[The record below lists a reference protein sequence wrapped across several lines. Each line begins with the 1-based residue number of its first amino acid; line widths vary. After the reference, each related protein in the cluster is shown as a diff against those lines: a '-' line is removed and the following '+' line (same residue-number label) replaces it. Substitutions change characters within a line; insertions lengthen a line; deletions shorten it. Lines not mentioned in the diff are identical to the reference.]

1 MRTTAQKHGL
11 DVGDLVVSKQG
22 HWNIPRLVITVHQSA
37 KALVGVL
44 FEDEIKYIH
53 YKHLKIVGERGII

>member
-1 MRTTAQKHGL
+1 MKTINQKHGL
-11 DVGDLVVSKQG
+11 DMGDLVVSKQG
-22 HWNIPRLVITVHQSA
+22 HWHIPRLVVTVHQSA

-53 YKHLKIVGERGII
+53 YKHLEIVNENR

>member
-1 MRTTAQKHGL
+1 MKVINQKHGF
-11 DVGDLVVSKQG
+11 DVGDLVVSKPG
-22 HWNIPRLVITVHQSA
+22 HWHTPRLVVTIHQSA

-53 YKHLKIVGERGII
+53 YRQLEVISESR